1 MSADTIYCPA
11 QTYAQTFDSPA
22 EWCENE
28 VEDAGD
34 LCADHEADERDDY
47 DRERL
52 EEDARDDARFDR

>member
-1 MSADTIYCPA
+1 MSATYCPA

-28 VEDAGD
+28 VENSGD
-34 LCADHEADERDDY
+34 LCTDHEADDRDNY

-52 EEDARDDARFDR
+52 MEDARDDARYDR